1 MLVEG
6 RQEREFLMK
15 ELDKRGDKYRT
26 IPVPEPFTV
35 LVLLLLMLV
44 LLLLQEE

>member
-35 LVLLLLMLV
+35 LVLLL
-44 LLLLQEE
+44 